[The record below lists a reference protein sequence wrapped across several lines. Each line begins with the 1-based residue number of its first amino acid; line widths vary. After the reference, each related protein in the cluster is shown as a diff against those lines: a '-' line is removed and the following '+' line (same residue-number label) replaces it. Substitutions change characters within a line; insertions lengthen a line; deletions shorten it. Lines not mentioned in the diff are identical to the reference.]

1 MPCKIGTKNI
11 MKLSP
16 DWVLNNWSVK
26 IENREYNLVNRPQFH
41 KCLAEQLVGINFHI
55 TAVREGTIFN
65 VMQFLSLERVT
76 GTLQISFGQNIPEVC
91 IYFVTGNV
99 TTAEFGEIV
108 GDAVLDVML
117 CQEYA
122 IKEVRFAPG
131 RINQLNEQA
140 NIFRASSLSGVM
152 LNVSKD
158 VDRCESRTLIYGLI
172 PLRSRNDKQADS
184 LLQLLYN
191 FGEWEDFLLKLPI
204 TAKDKS
210 APLPQCA
217 LIHRALS
224 SGAVTYQTP
233 LVSLRSLR
241 PLLDIVQPMTE
252 KETTNLRGYMRSLL
266 PNPRATHM
274 SIDRFYA
281 FASAIESIA
290 QRRSREVGDRAR
302 RAIHQL
308 IQATTN
314 LSETVKA

>member
-1 MPCKIGTKNI
+1 
-11 MKLSP
+11 
-16 DWVLNNWSVK
+16 
-26 IENREYNLVNRPQFH
+26 
-41 KCLAEQLVGINFHI
+41 VGINFHI

-76 GTLQISFGQNIPEVC
+76 GTLQVSFGQNIPEVN

-99 TTAEFGEIV
+99 TTAEFGSVI

-140 NIFRASSLSGVM
+140 NIFRASSLAGVM

-158 VDRCESRTLIYGLI
+158 VDHCESRSLIFGLI
-172 PLRSRNDKQADS
+172 PLKNEKGKRSDS
-184 LLQLLYN
+184 LLQLLHDFDDWN
-191 FGEWEDFLLKLPI
+191 DFLIDLPI

-217 LIHRALS
+217 LLNRALS
-224 SGAVTYQTP
+224 STALAYETP
-233 LVSLRSLR
+233 LVSLRALR
-241 PLLDIVQPMTE
+241 PLLDIVQPLTD
-252 KETTNLRGYMRSLL
+252 KEQTNLRGYMRSLL

-274 SIDRFYA
+274 PLERFYA

-302 RAIHQL
+302 KAIHQL
-308 IQATTN
+308 IQTSTH
-314 LSETVKA
+314 LSEAVKA